1 MNNPLFPA
9 LRSGHRLFQRPP
21 RKSKFLAACKRR
33 NRFFGHSI
41 FVVVLLIIISS
52 EGRSRTLPAA
62 LAVLERI
69 ERAIDEEPA
78 TVSVGEIIQS
88 LRATGSIADDEQ
100 SMPTSWMPVFE
111 HGCQRAGPKD
121 IPAFV
126 SMFEAIPAK
135 LYDKSRA
142 FPPLAEAW
150 LRVRRLAER
159 PIENFWHVPR
169 EQADAPPEIEKLPA
183 TLQHAWRTYRAA
195 VPPKLAPK
203 QAHNFLEEEKRFW
216 EVIADLLAGRGGPWA
231 ETLEGFYWGHTCG
244 TGSEIFSQPLSQALL
259 LAYVAENRLPEAL
272 AAALTV
278 DPGGSMFR
286 FDQET
291 MRETPLKIIRESGI
305 DWQAALI
312 GRLVASDL
320 VEGSPESYGRSQAAN
335 NLQPLVSEADD
346 SGVSMLLEVARLVP
360 RDEQHD
366 FSLYLD
372 ALRAL
377 APPLAHKEP
386 GLIIF
391 SSSGSLRQ
399 RDAPLGRDVELA
411 ILSHLNDLADEK
423 SSVSAAQS
431 LLACFEAWWRP
442 ETRPALRRLV
452 EHPSETVAMRAA
464 KLLEEMGEKV
474 VVPPK
479 APPVRYRIVINGTAA
494 SGLKVE
500 WCVHRPGGGSRSST
514 EEADAE
520 GVITISR
527 DDFLDGVDRVELGSS
542 SVSKPEEM
550 WFRATL
556 PPPAVEGKIHDV
568 GITTGPCSL
577 LLSIPQKV
585 DVGKDSKMEI
595 EMQLRDEAN
604 PKDSDYSSRFRFVL
618 PVSGRVDFPHLMAGR
633 YAVEVRVPGCVTWSQ
648 DADVSPNGTVSVPL
662 ERSRSVRFTLHL
674 PEGWSPS
681 TRLTRLLR
689 DGRDVS
695 DTFRTF
701 DGDLTY
707 RGLPAGQYEL
717 RLLAG
722 RCENG
727 WISLEDGERRTTWQR
742 GSGPDRAER
751 YAAASVRFGVT
762 TDAPDEIDLGDI
774 RPGEKRDHSPPRG
787 QGER

>member
-1 MNNPLFPA
+1 MNNLLFPA

-62 LAVLERI
+62 LADLERI

-78 TVSVGEIIQS
+78 IVSVGEIIQS

-150 LRVRRLAER
+150 LRVRLAEH

-195 VPPKLAPK
+195 VLPRSAPK
-203 QAHNFLEEEKRFW
+203 QVHNFLEEEKRFW
-216 EVIADLLAGRGGPWA
+216 EFSADLLAGRGGPWA

-244 TGSEIFSQPLSQALL
+244 TGSERFSQPWSQALL

-278 DPGGSMFR
+278 DSGESTGEAARQFIK
-286 FDQET
+286 Q
-291 MRETPLKIIRESGI
+291 SGI
-305 DWQAALI
+305 DWQTALI

-320 VEGSPESYGRSQAAN
+320 EGGGRSSWRGSRAEE
-335 NLQPLVSEADD
+335 LQPLISEADD
-346 SGVSMLLEVARLVP
+346 SGIIMLLEVARLVP

-366 FSLYLD
+366 FSQYLD

-377 APPLAHKEP
+377 APPLAHEEP

-391 SSSGSLRQ
+391 SFSGSLRQ

-411 ILSHLNDLADEK
+411 ILSHLNDLADEQ
-423 SSVSAAQS
+423 SSVSAANS
-431 LLACFEAWWRP
+431 LLTCLEAWRRP
-442 ETRPALRRLV
+442 ELRPALRRLV

-479 APPVRYRIVINGTAA
+479 APPVRYRIVINGTPA

-500 WCVHRPGGGSRSST
+500 WCVHRPDNASRSSS

-527 DDFLDGVDRVELGSS
+527 DYFLDGVDRVELGSS

-604 PKDSDYSSRFRFVL
+604 PKDSDYRSRFRFVL

-695 DTFRTF
+695 DTFRSR
-701 DGDLTY
+701 DVDLTY

-727 WISLEDGERRTTWQR
+727 WISLEDGERRTSWQR

-751 YAAASVRFGVT
+751 YAAASVRFRVT

-787 QGER
+787 HGER

>member
-1 MNNPLFPA
+1 MKCDTI
-9 LRSGHRLFQRPP
+9 QRT
-21 RKSKFLAACKRR
+21 CKRR
-33 NRFFGHSI
+33 NRFFGHCV
-41 FVVVLLIIISS
+41 FVVGFLIIISS

-62 LAVLERI
+62 LAALERI
-69 ERAIDEEPA
+69 ESAIDEESA

-135 LYDKSRA
+135 SYDKSRA

-150 LRVRRLAER
+150 LRVRLAER

-203 QAHNFLEEEKRFW
+203 QVHNFHEEEKRFW

-231 ETLEGFYWGHTCG
+231 ETLEGFYWGHGCG
-244 TGSEIFSQPLSQALL
+244 TGSEKFSQPRSQALL

-278 DPGGSMFR
+278 DSGESMFR
-286 FDQET
+286 FDRET

-320 VEGSPESYGRSQAAN
+320 VEGSPESFGRSQAAN

-366 FSLYLD
+366 FSQYLD
-372 ALRAL
+372 ALKAL

-391 SSSGSLRQ
+391 SSSGSLKQ
-399 RDAPLGRDVELA
+399 RDAPMGQDVELA

-479 APPVRYRIVINGTAA
+479 TPPVRYRIVINGTAA

-500 WCVHRPGGGSRSST
+500 WCIHHPGGGWMSSS

-520 GVITISR
+520 GVITLSR
-527 DDFLDGVDRVELGSS
+527 DYFLDGVDRVELGSS

-556 PPPAVEGKIHDV
+556 PPPALEGKIHDV

-595 EMQLRDEAN
+595 EMQLRDAAN
-604 PKDSDYSSRFRFVL
+604 AKDSDFRSRLRFVL
-618 PVSGRVDFPHLMAGR
+618 PVSDRVDFPHLMAGR
-633 YAVEVRVPGCVTWSQ
+633 YAVEVRVPGCASWSE

-674 PEGWSPS
+674 PEGRSPFVYW
-681 TRLTRLLR
+681 TRLLR
-689 DGRDVS
+689 EGSDVS
-695 DTFRTF
+695 DTFRSH
-701 DGDLTY
+701 DGDLAY

-717 RLLAG
+717 RLVAG
-722 RCENG
+722 RQLNG
-727 WISLEDGERRTTWQR
+727 GIKLEVGEK
-742 GSGPDRAER
+742 
-751 YAAASVRFGVT
+751 ASVRFAVT
-762 TDAPDEIDLGDI
+762 ADTPDEIDLGDI

>member
-1 MNNPLFPA
+1 MEKMKCDTI
-9 LRSGHRLFQRPP
+9 QRT
-21 RKSKFLAACKRR
+21 CKRR
-33 NRFFGHSI
+33 NRFFGHSV

-62 LAVLERI
+62 LADLERI

-78 TVSVGEIIQS
+78 TVSVAEIVQS
-88 LRATGSIADDEQ
+88 LRAAGSIADDDYQ
-100 SMPTSWMPVFE
+100 MGASWRNVFA
-111 HGCQRAGPKD
+111 HGCERAAPQD
-121 IPAFV
+121 IPALV

-135 LYDKSRA
+135 SYDKPQA
-142 FPPLAEAW
+142 FAPLAEAW
-150 LRVRRLAER
+150 LRVRLAER
-159 PIENFWHVPR
+159 PIDKFWHMPR
-169 EQADAPPEIEKLPA
+169 EQADAPPEIEKLSA

-195 VPPKLAPK
+195 VLPRSAPK
-203 QAHNFLEEEKRFW
+203 EIHNFLGKEKKFW
-216 EVIADLLAGRGGPWA
+216 EVIAEMLAGRGGPWA
-231 ETLEGFYWGHTCG
+231 ETLEGFYYGHSCG
-244 TGSEIFSQPLSQALL
+244 TGSEIFSQPHSQALL
-259 LAYVAENRLPEAL
+259 LAYVAENRWPEAL

-278 DPGGSMFR
+278 DPGESMFR
-286 FDQET
+286 FDRET

-320 VEGSPESYGRSQAAN
+320 VEGSPESFGRSQAAN

-346 SGVSMLLEVARLVP
+346 SGVSMLLEVARLVA
-360 RDEQHD
+360 RDEQRSSSSYD
-366 FSLYLD
+366 RSLD
-372 ALRAL
+372 ALMAL
-377 APPLAHKEP
+377 APPRSP
-386 GLIIF
+386 GETSRFGGLK
-391 SSSGSLRQ
+391 Q
-399 RDAPLGRDVELA
+399 RDAPMGRDVELA
-411 ILSHLNDLADEK
+411 ILSYLNDLADEK
-423 SSVSAAQS
+423 SSVSSAKS
-431 LLACFEAWWRP
+431 LLACLEAWQRP
-442 ETRPALRRLV
+442 ETCPALRRLV

-479 APPVRYRIVINGTAA
+479 TPPVRYRIVINGTPA

-500 WCVHRPGGGSRSST
+500 WCIHHPGGGWMSSS

-542 SVSKPEEM
+542 SVSKPEEI

-556 PPPAVEGKIHDV
+556 PPPAEDGETHDV

-595 EMQLRDEAN
+595 EMQLRDAAN
-604 PKDSDYSSRFRFVL
+604 AKDSYVRSRLRFVL
-618 PVSGRVDFPHLMAGR
+618 PVSDRVDFPHLMAGR
-633 YAVEVRVPGCVTWSQ
+633 YAVEVRVPGCASWSE

-674 PEGWSPS
+674 PEGRSPFVYW
-681 TRLTRLLR
+681 TRLLR
-689 DGRDVS
+689 EGSDVS
-695 DTFRTF
+695 DTFRSR
-701 DGDLTY
+701 DGDLAY

-717 RLLAG
+717 RLVAG
-722 RCENG
+722 RQLNEMG
-727 WISLEDGERRTTWQR
+727 TLVVGEK
-742 GSGPDRAER
+742 
-751 YAAASVRFGVT
+751 ASVRFAVT
-762 TDAPDEIDLGDI
+762 ADTPDEIDLGDI